1 MPSQGRKI
9 AIVGGSGTIG
19 SPTVAALLQKN
30 IHTITAISRS
40 DSTATF
46 PDNVTVLKGDYSN
59 ENFLIS
65 ALKGQDVLILQ
76 LGPKVMKA
84 QEPLIRAAAEA
95 GVPYILPTEFGID
108 IEAPLTREMAMMA
121 EKKGIRDLINQ
132 LGVSSWIAVVN
143 NPLLDWSMKVGCWGI
158 DIKSRKAEIWDSG
171 NVKAS
176 TSTLKRV
183 GDAVAELLSLPKE
196 ELVKYKNKPFYIS
209 SFCISQ
215 RDMLESVQRA
225 TGTTDADWEIKHKD
239 IAELTR
245 ECDERLKKGDW
256 IAAIPK
262 LYSSMF
268 RDGLGGNYS
277 HKVVDMERLGFTQ
290 EDLDEVLK
298 GVVDAGAA
306 RA

>member
-1 MPSQGRKI
+1 MSSQGRKI

-30 IHTITAISRS
+30 IHTITAISRT

-65 ALKGQDVLILQ
+65 SLKGQDVLILQ
-76 LGPKVMKA
+76 LGPKVMKV
-84 QEPLIRAAAEA
+84 QEPLIRAAAVA
-95 GVPYILPTEFGID
+95 GVPYILPTD
-108 IEAPLTREMAMMA
+108 
-121 EKKGIRDLINQ
+121 
-132 LGVSSWIAVVN
+132 WIAVVN

-158 DIKSRKAEIWDSG
+158 DVKSRKAEIWDSG

-183 GDAVAELLSLPKE
+183 GDAVAELLSWPDE
-196 ELVKYKNKPFYIS
+196 ELTKYKNKPFYIS

-215 RDMLESVQRA
+215 REMLESVQRA

-245 ECDERLKKGDW
+245 ECDERLKKGEW
-256 IAAIPK
+256 MAAIPK

-268 RDGLGGNYS
+268 REGLGGNYS
-277 HKVVDMERLGFTQ
+277 HKVVDMERLGFVQ
-290 EDLDEVLK
+290 EDLDEVIK
-298 GVVDAGAA
+298 GVVESIGGPP